1 MRLNVKLMILGLA
14 VNLACGAAHAAP
26 EPSVAHTSWELEFT
40 YSDPQ
45 RITLTLPGDDH
56 ASTYWYIVYTATNT
70 TGDEAEFYPTFDIV
84 TGDLKRIEAG
94 FGVSPSVNDAI
105 LTRHKKAYPFSVDPM
120 KMYGPLLRGEDNART
135 SIIVFPEFED
145 DVNAFTVYVGG
156 LSGEVAKIRNP
167 RFDRAVQP
175 SDENPMFFFVRKTL
189 AIGYDVPGD
198 TRTRLEAAP
207 VRTTQAW
214 VMR

>member
-1 MRLNVKLMILGLA
+1 MRLRSIVCILSLA
-14 VNLACGAAHAAP
+14 VHLACGAAHAAP
-26 EPSVAHTSWELEFT
+26 EPSVAPTSWELDFT

-45 RITLTLPGDDH
+45 RITLTLPGNN
-56 ASTYWYIVYTATNT
+56 ATTTYWYMLYTVTNT
-70 TGDEAEFYPTFDIV
+70 TGDEADFYPTFKVI
-84 TGDLKRIEAG
+84 TGDLKSIEAG
-94 FGVSPSVNDAI
+94 YGISPSVNDAI

-135 SIIVFPEFED
+135 SIIVFPEFAE

-156 LSGEVAKIRNP
+156 LSGEVTKIRNP
-167 RFDRAVQP
+167 RFERAVQT
-175 SDENPMFFFVRKTL
+175 SDDNPMFFFVRKTL

-207 VRTTQAW
+207 VRTKQSW